1 MSNQDTTHTIRY
13 EQPGILS
20 SLPYNKVAQ
29 FGLGI
34 VIIMVAWRAYWTGW
48 FSAFAFT
55 HVMEAPASDG
65 FGSPIGLIPFA
76 IDAVCLVG
84 IGGFA
89 LIGLI
94 RGTVGPL
101 LGGLPEW
108 LASLMAGIRG
118 ESAATQAAASIRTT
132 SGKEIS
138 QVDAMRQLFA
148 RLKKLEDKTADL
160 PEPEPPP
167 PPMTPE
173 ETAKLIAD
181 MQAKINELE
190 KPAARTTRAK
200 S

>member
-13 EQPGILS
+13 EQPGIMA

-29 FGLGI
+29 FALG
-34 VIIMVAWRAYWTGW
+34 VVVIMVAWRAYWSGW

-55 HVMEAPASDG
+55 HVMEAPPSDG
-65 FGSPIGLIPFA
+65 FGSPVGLLPFV

-89 LIGLI
+89 LIGLV

-118 ESAATQAAASIRTT
+118 ESAATQAAASIRTS
-132 SGKEIS
+132 SGQEVKVS
-138 QVDAMRQLFA
+138 DAIVQLS
-148 RLKKLEDKTADL
+148 RRVKKLEDKTAEL

-173 ETAKLIAD
+173 ETAKLIAEL
-181 MQAKINELE
+181 QAKVKEME
-190 KPAARTTRAK
+190 KPASRTTRAK